1 MDFEMTVKKERG
13 RGNICKIG
21 ATPGPGT
28 ALGTGVKQMDQ
39 TESPAHG
46 GPVENVQRER
56 SKRF

>member
-1 MDFEMTVKKERG
+1 MTVKKERG
-13 RGNICKIG
+13 RGNMCKIG

-46 GPVENVQRER
+46 GPVENAQRER